1 MHFNQIW
8 FKSYSLRVGLAV
20 FTFHVETST
29 TYFLKGRY
37 RVFHEVVNM
46 NNSTI
51 TISSISLDLSTF
63 VEGCL
68 IPLVAIFGT
77 LGNLA
82 SISVLR
88 DKKLDMKETFR

>member
-1 MHFNQIW
+1 MAA
-8 FKSYSLRVGLAV
+8 L
-20 FTFHVETST
+20 
-29 TYFLKGRY
+29 
-37 RVFHEVVNM
+37 
-46 NNSTI
+46 TI
-51 TISSISLDLSTF
+51 LQVTLSTL

-88 DKKLDMKETFR
+88 DKNIDMKQTFRSEMGSFFYYKVLFQALIKHLYNNIAKGDHMLAVVT